1 MKRLIINTLLFLV
14 LSYIVPG
21 FVVTSWQSA
30 LIATIVYAIAK
41 VVVGIP
47 LKVISFPLT
56 FLTFGLFNLVIN
68 GVVVVATSFLVPG
81 FEIESF
87 FLAMFVAVVFS
98 VIDAILF
105 KDEG

>member
-14 LSYIVPG
+14 LANIVPG
-21 FVVTSWQSA
+21 FEVVSWQSA
-30 LIATIVYAIAK
+30 LIATVVYAIAK

-81 FEIESF
+81 FEITSF
-87 FLAMFVAVVFS
+87 GLAMFVAVVFS
-98 VIDAILF
+98 VVDAILF
-105 KDEG
+105 KDK